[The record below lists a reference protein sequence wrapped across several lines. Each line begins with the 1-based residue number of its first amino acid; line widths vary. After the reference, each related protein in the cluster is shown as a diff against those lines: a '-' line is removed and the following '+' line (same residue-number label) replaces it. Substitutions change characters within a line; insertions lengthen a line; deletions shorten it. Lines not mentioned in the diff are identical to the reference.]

1 MSDPKKVYQKLDI
14 FVNDTMYRIMDI
26 LDRRDSGV
34 GMNHS
39 VQIQYK
45 VRLLGSKLKNL
56 RVIIPGI
63 LVGAQDMKATD
74 GY

>member
-45 VRLLGSKLKNL
+45 VRLLGSKLKKL
-56 RVIIPGI
+56 RVIIQF
-63 LVGAQDMKATD
+63 LLMT
-74 GY
+74 